1 MSGANS
7 AREALIVETLG
18 EVAAL
23 IDRLEA
29 VAPALDAS
37 RLALVSASKELGSQ
51 IGGIEHRMIA
61 LADGA
66 KVQAIKHIAR
76 RTDEMARLTMEAQ
89 ARAMEDAAR
98 ALFRSELGPAIQQAA
113 IPWQRLTELAQDS
126 LRPWNRWLTHL
137 ATAMLASALSWALA
151 AWLWLH

>member
-37 RLALVSASKELGSQ
+37 RLALVSASKELGRQ

-61 LADGA
+61 LTDGA

-76 RTDEMARLTMEAQ
+76 APMRW
-89 ARAMEDAAR
+89 
-98 ALFRSELGPAIQQAA
+98 PA
-113 IPWQRLTELAQDS
+113 
-126 LRPWNRWLTHL
+126 
-137 ATAMLASALSWALA
+137 
-151 AWLWLH
+151 

>member
-18 EVAAL
+18 EVGAL

-76 RTDEMARLTMEAQ
+76 RTDEMTGVAIC
-89 ARAMEDAAR
+89 RA
-98 ALFRSELGPAIQQAA
+98 PQQAKRSTA
-113 IPWQRLTELAQDS
+113 NCEPVS
-126 LRPWNRWLTHL
+126 SPSRPR
-137 ATAMLASALSWALA
+137 SCA
-151 AWLWLH
+151 A